1 MRKIIGLIIII
12 PVLFTLP
19 AFSADKMRIAVMEF
33 KAEGVSVK
41 IARVIS
47 NMVRTDLVKMD
58 KFIVVER
65 TQMDAIMKE
74 QGLQMTGCTD
84 ESCAVQ
90 VGRLMSANKML
101 IGEVGSM
108 GRAIVITVRIV
119 DVEKGVSEFAEKE
132 TAPSEY
138 ELSKSV
144 NKLTERL
151 SATIEEAM
159 AVKIP
164 SGYYLRGF
172 VPGWGQFY
180 AGNSTRGYL
189 YSGGFAAA
197 VLLAMLAQLNYSSK
211 QSDYEDLPAGA
222 PQSTYDDKYN
232 ASKQAGYF
240 AGAAIGLVGII
251 YIANWV
257 DILFFTKEVYYRE
270 AGLSQPSGWYVGITA
285 ESCCY
290 DNNNSEQMIKINLGY
305 RF

>member
-12 PVLFTLP
+12 SALLSIP
-19 AFSADKMRIAVMEF
+19 AFPAEKMRIAVLEF
-33 KAEGVSVK
+33 KAEGVSKKTV
-41 IARVIS
+41 RVIS

-65 TQMDAIMKE
+65 TQMDAIMQE
-74 QGLQMTGCTD
+74 QGLQMSGCTD

-90 VGRLMSANKML
+90 VGRLVSANKIL

-108 GRAIVITVRIV
+108 GKAIVITVRIV
-119 DVEKGVSEFAEKE
+119 DVEKGVSDFAEKE

-138 ELSKSV
+138 ELSKAV
-144 NKLTERL
+144 NNLTERL

-159 AVKIP
+159 AVKVP
-164 SGYYLRGF
+164 GGYYLRGF

-180 AGNSTRGYL
+180 AGNDTKGYI

-197 VLLAMLAQLNYSSK
+197 VLLAALAQWNYSSK
-211 QSDYEDLPAGA
+211 QSDYEDLPRGTS
-222 PQSTYDDKYN
+222 QSTFDSKYDS
-232 ASKQAGYF
+232 AKQAGLI
-240 AGAAIGLVGII
+240 ASVTVGIVGVV

-257 DILFFTKEVYYRE
+257 DILFFTRDIYYKE
-270 AGLSQPSGWYVGITA
+270 AGLNQQTGWYVGIMT
-285 ESCCY
+285 ESCRY
-290 DNNNSEQMIKINLGY
+290 DNSSSEQMIKINLGY